1 MSIRELTNDDLL
13 ELLPLYTSMV
23 LSLDKEVNVFGAIN
37 TLVHEIAT
45 KEDFIAIGLFRKTEL
60 IGFMTGY
67 CFAKKLFHFSGIY
80 VKVKNNSGL
89 KTLIEFCLDLIRDKG
104 YSAWSSN
111 ATNSNISSIMQKY
124 GAKAV
129 YTRFRGDL

>member
-1 MSIRELTNDDLL
+1 MIIRELTNDDLL
-13 ELLPLYTSMV
+13 ELIPLYTVMIKSIDE
-23 LSLDKEVNVFGAIN
+23 SANTFGAIN
-37 TLVHEIAT
+37 TLMHEIST
-45 KEDFIAIGLFRKTEL
+45 KEGFIAVGLFSKKEL

-89 KTLIEFCLDLIRDKG
+89 KTLIEFSLDLIRNKG